1 MILKGKNV
9 VITGSGRGIG
19 ESIAIACAREGAN
32 VGLMSR
38 TLEEITTLRDKI
50 NKQYPD
56 VKVVISIADV
66 TNIEEL
72 SNAFKKYS
80 EELGELNGV
89 IANAGW
95 SRMGDSH
102 EFDSDKFSAIINI
115 NILGVFN
122 TFKAA
127 YRYLNMND
135 KNDKAR
141 FITTGSAIYPNIM
154 VKFAA
159 YAASKFGVVGLQKEL
174 AIEYKGKNISFNMI
188 LPTMVD
194 TRLLRG
200 RKAGDGNKP
209 LGVMSPEEL
218 DNYYIFLLSEQANQ
232 INNQL
237 IQTSEAQEAI
247 KILEKSS
254 IDKTSD
260 WDSIAPLLQE
270 KSQKSFEN
278 VKGYGKLV
286 CFLYSKS

>member
-1 MILKGKNV
+1 M

-19 ESIAIACAREGAN
+19 RAVAIACAREGAN

-38 TLEEITTLRDKI
+38 TIEELNTLRDKI
-50 NKQYPD
+50 KNDYPD
-56 VKVVISIADV
+56 VKVVIAVADV
-66 TNIEEL
+66 TKIDDQTK
-72 SNAFKKYS
+72 AFTQYS
-80 EELGELNGV
+80 EELGKLNGV

-102 EFDSDKFSAIINI
+102 EFDSDKFAAIINI

-127 YRYLNMND
+127 YPYLNTAN
-135 KNDKAR
+135 KNNKAR

-174 AIEYKGKNISFNMI
+174 AIEYKGKNISFNMV

-200 RKAGDGNKP
+200 SKAGDGNKP
-209 LGVMSPEEL
+209 PGVMSPNEL
-218 DNYYIFLLSEQANQ
+218 DDYYTFLLSEQANL

-237 IQTSEAQEAI
+237 IQTFDAQEAI
-247 KILEKSS
+247 KFLQKSS

-260 WDSIAPLLQE
+260 WDSIASFLQE
-270 KSQKSFEN
+270 KSPKSFEK
-278 VKGYGKLV
+278 VKGYGALLK
-286 CFLYSKS
+286 FLYSRS